1 MSTHIRYAWSEF
13 RSFEFVICKIGEEDK
28 QSNRD
33 LDSDHSSYSKES
45 CSERDIVNTVNSD
58 IFVGTSSQVSYTRA
72 INEEN
77 IYPSISNSA
86 CLNSPYSAECAPDM
100 RSSLGLP
107 PTLISSSEQN
117 ILKFQNNRRELLT
130 TVLLDNRVECTA
142 SKRKRSHH

>member
-130 TVLLDNRVECTA
+130 TVLLG
-142 SKRKRSHH
+142 